1 MSFGSAVPATKEIA
15 RDAAAAVGVDFPICD
30 WDDPSHR
37 CKDRTSRVDDTAEVA
52 AYLVRMPHPSA
63 RTVVYPSWIDA
74 GVAVRA
80 LPVAAAIDGG
90 YH

>member
-1 MSFGSAVPATKEIA
+1 
-15 RDAAAAVGVDFPICD
+15 
-30 WDDPSHR
+30 
-37 CKDRTSRVDDTAEVA
+37 
-52 AYLVRMPHPSA
+52 MPHPSA

-80 LPVAAAIDGG
+80 LTAAAAIDGG